1 MLLNRNPKILVLAGS
16 IRSGAYSQQTADA
29 FVAELVNHKCE
40 ITRITLADYEL
51 PIVLETPDSQSDIPK
66 NAQKLARQFH
76 NHDAMVIATP
86 EYNGSLPP
94 LLKNAIDWI
103 SLTNSVD
110 GRPVSPFR
118 GKLCAVASS
127 SSGKFAGT
135 SALTHLRQ
143 VLTRLGMLVI
153 AEQIAVGNAASA
165 FDDKGRLVDDRSAS
179 MMAAA
184 AKSLVEK
191 ATLLA

>member
-1 MLLNRNPKILVLAGS
+1 MNRNPKILVLAGS

-40 ITRITLADYEL
+40 ITRISLADYEL
-51 PIVLETPDSQSDIPK
+51 PFVLEAVDSQSDIPESAK
-66 NAQKLARQFH
+66 KLARLFH
-76 NHDAMVIATP
+76 VHDAVIIATP

-103 SLTNSVD
+103 SLVKSVD
-110 GRPVSPFR
+110 GKPVTPFR
-118 GKLCAVASS
+118 GKVCAVAASS
-127 SSGKFAGT
+127 PGKFAGI
-135 SALTHLRQ
+135 SALGHLRQ
-143 VLTRLGMLVI
+143 ILSRLGMLVI
-153 AEQIAVGNAASA
+153 AEQIAVGNAANA
-165 FDDKGRLVDDRSAS
+165 FDEKGRLEDDRG
-179 MMAAA
+179 AAMLTEA